1 MPKNTVWDLINR
13 NYWGLGTGYW
23 ELRTENKNKNTS
35 SSPPSFPSPS
45 SPTCGKPPKRLH
57 LPMMQPH
64 PDSPGI
70 IITCAVIT
78 VSDTRIPETDKSG
91 QLIQKLLVNSN
102 HVVGAYA
109 IIKDEPVQI
118 QAQIEHLGTSANLD
132 VVIFNGGTG
141 IAPRDTTY
149 DAIEKLLEKTL
160 PGFGE
165 LFRFLSYQ
173 EIGSR
178 AIASR
183 AVAGI
188 YQNKLIFSLPGSSN
202 AVRLGMEKL
211 ILPEITHLV
220 TQMRKS

>member
-1 MPKNTVWDLINR
+1 
-13 NYWGLGTGYW
+13 
-23 ELRTENKNKNTS
+23 
-35 SSPPSFPSPS
+35 
-45 SPTCGKPPKRLH
+45 
-57 LPMMQPH
+57 MQPH
-64 PDSPGI
+64 PDKLKI
-70 IITCAVIT
+70 AVNCAVVT
-78 VSDTRIPETDKSG
+78 VSDTRSPETDKSG
-91 QLIQKLLVNSN
+91 QLIQKLLLEAN
-102 HVVGAYA
+102 HKLGAYR
-109 IIKDEPVQI
+109 IIKDEPAQI
-118 QAQIEHLGTSANLD
+118 QAQIESLAKEPNLD

-183 AVAGI
+183 AVAGV

-202 AVRLGMEKL
+202 AVLLGMEKL
-211 ILPEITHLV
+211 ILPEIRHLV
-220 TQMRKS
+220 GQIRNS

>member
-1 MPKNTVWDLINR
+1 M
-13 NYWGLGTGYW
+13 
-23 ELRTENKNKNTS
+23 TS
-35 SSPPSFPSPS
+35 
-45 SPTCGKPPKRLH
+45 
-57 LPMMQPH
+57 QPH
-64 PDSPGI
+64 PDAPGI
-70 IITCAVIT
+70 TVACAVVT
-78 VSDTRIPETDKSG
+78 VSDTRTLETDKSG
-91 QLIQKLLVNSN
+91 QIIQQLLTGANYA
-102 HVVGAYA
+102 VGAYA
-109 IIKDEPVQI
+109 IIKDEPEQI
-118 QAQIEHLGTSANLD
+118 QQQIELLGQKANLD
-132 VVIFNGGTG
+132 AVIFNGGTG

-183 AVAGI
+183 TVAGV

-211 ILPEITHLV
+211 ILPELTHLV
-220 TQMRKS
+220 SQIRK

>member
-1 MPKNTVWDLINR
+1 MTQ
-13 NYWGLGTGYW
+13 
-23 ELRTENKNKNTS
+23 
-35 SSPPSFPSPS
+35 
-45 SPTCGKPPKRLH
+45 
-57 LPMMQPH
+57 QPH
-64 PDSPGI
+64 PDSLGI
-70 IITCAVIT
+70 MVNCAVVTI
-78 VSDTRIPETDKSG
+78 SDTRFPETDKSG
-91 QLIQKLLVNSN
+91 QIIQKLLLNAN
-102 HVVGAYA
+102 HAIGAYK
-109 IIKDEPVQI
+109 IIKDEPAQI
-118 QAQIEHLGTSANLD
+118 QEQIELLGKSANLD

-183 AVAGI
+183 AVAGV

-202 AVRLGMEKL
+202 AVQLGMEKL
-211 ILPEITHLV
+211 ILPELVHLV
-220 TQMRKS
+220 SQMHQ